1 MELVAGILIVEGL
14 IVLGLIGLII
24 YLIIRRLEKKRQ
36 ETFEKRDN

>member
-24 YLIIRRLEKKRQ
+24 YLIVRRLEKKRQ

>member
-24 YLIIRRLEKKRQ
+24 YLVIRRLEKKRQ

>member
-14 IVLGLIGLII
+14 IVLGLSGLII